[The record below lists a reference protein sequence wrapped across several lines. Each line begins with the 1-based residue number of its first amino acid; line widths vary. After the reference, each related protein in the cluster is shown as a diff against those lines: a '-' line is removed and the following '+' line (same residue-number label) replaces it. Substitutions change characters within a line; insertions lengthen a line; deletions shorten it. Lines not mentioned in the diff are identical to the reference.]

1 MTPSRHVS
9 APESSRRSRVR
20 VLALAVACL
29 SGARADETPVDAE
42 VQRFDVLH
50 IIVEGN
56 SVLPPAVI
64 EAAVYPSM
72 GPARTIEDI
81 ERARKALESAYHAA
95 GYQTVFVDIP
105 EQEVNGG
112 VVRLAAS
119 EGRIERTTVTGSR
132 YFSLGRIRATVPEL
146 AEGRVPNMARLER
159 QLTALGTAS
168 PDREVTPILRAG
180 STPGTVAAELRVK
193 DRLPVHGGIE
203 LNTRN
208 AVNTSATRLIGSLR
222 YDNLW
227 QRFHSASLQYQV
239 APQAMDVEVWAGTYV
254 MPIGA
259 SPWRLAFYGIGIDS
273 ETPVAAAG
281 ALSVVGTGNIFG
293 LRGVRLLPTVG
304 AWSQTLTVGIDY
316 KDFGQSIVLI
326 GADTQDSPI
335 TYLPFTARYEG
346 SYRHADDSR
355 TSAGIEANASFRG
368 FGNDQQAF
376 ENRRFLARSN
386 YLYAVGDFEHMQT
399 LPRGFRL
406 RGRFTG
412 QLADSPLIS
421 NEQYALGGAL
431 TVRGY
436 HETEVLGDDGVSLL
450 VELHGPMWTAL
461 DSLAL
466 HALVFGD
473 AGIAFVKDPLPDTPA
488 NFSLASMGLGLRLDG
503 APLSVQLDWAWA
515 LLTAEAVE
523 AGDPRLHL
531 QVNYAF

>member
-1 MTPSRHVS
+1 MSTRPRTF
-9 APESSRRSRVR
+9 APESSARRRTR
-20 VLALAVACL
+20 IFATAIVLAVWV
-29 SGARADETPVDAE
+29 GDRAHGDE
-42 VQRFDVLH
+42 VQRFDILH
-50 IIVEGN
+50 FIVDGN
-56 SVLPPAVI
+56 SVLPPTAI
-64 EAAVYPSM
+64 EAAIYPNM
-72 GPARTIEDI
+72 GPAKTIDDVEA
-81 ERARKALESAYHAA
+81 ARKALEAAYHAA

-105 EQEVNGG
+105 EQEVQGG
-112 VVRLAAS
+112 VVRLVAR
-119 EGRIERTTVTGSR
+119 EGRIEQMKITGSR

-146 AEGRVPNMARLER
+146 AEGRVPQMERLER

-180 STPGTVAAELRVK
+180 STPGTVAAELKVK
-193 DRLPVHGGIE
+193 DRLPLHGGIE
-203 LNTRN
+203 LNTRS

-254 MPIGA
+254 LPLGA
-259 SPWRLAFYGIGIDS
+259 SPWRIAFYGIGIDS

-293 LRGVRLLPTVG
+293 LRGVRLLPMVG
-304 AWSQTLTVGIDY
+304 AWSQTLSLGVDY
-316 KDFGQSIVLI
+316 KDFGQSIVLV

-386 YLYAVGDFEHMQT
+386 YLYVVGDVEHVQT

-406 RGRFTG
+406 RGRFAG

-436 HETEVLGDDGVSLL
+436 HETEVLGDDGLSLL
-450 VELHGPMWTAL
+450 VELHGPIWTPL
-461 DSLAL
+461 DAVAL

-473 AGIAFVKDPLPDTPA
+473 AGAAFVKDPLPDTQA
-488 NFSLASMGLGLRLDG
+488 SYSLASAGFGFRLDG
-503 APLSVQLDWAWA
+503 APLSAQLDWAWA
-515 LLTAEAVE
+515 LLTADAVE